1 MTQIE
6 RMQELCA
13 ELSELRRCFGEWASL
28 PGSQRSGP
36 PALGLTE
43 GPLREFF
50 SRVSPDGVKAGS
62 GHRPALDPRFSSDLD
77 IVFDRDGS
85 HFRLK
90 VDASP
95 VLAHLDVSS
104 RTRWDPSKLYED
116 LTRLQRTI
124 DDARALGTKTW
135 TGLLAVGSGFRGHT
149 AELMQLL
156 HEFCHDRQLESWQWT
171 AGDVWPFV
179 DAVIVP
185 GMLLKK
191 HDLFESQNGLP
202 DAGPYSTRSPSA
214 ITAVLAIYGHSSQP
228 ELSWQAICERHSG
241 LSRGTHQRGKTP
253 KTTRFSV
260 AAHLRSHGE
269 ENGASW
275 HCGTTLRLS
284 FITGALRKDTTGRTT
299 SFMMSPSVLSIG
311 PISFSRARSST

>member
-1 MTQIE
+1 
-6 RMQELCA
+6 MQELCA

-77 IVFDRDGS
+77 IVFDRDGDGWFS

-191 HDLFESQNGLP
+191 HDLFDEPERSSRRWPVLYPFPVGDYCGLGDLWP
-202 DAGPYSTRSPSA
+202 LV
-214 ITAVLAIYGHSSQP
+214 TARAFLASY
-228 ELSWQAICERHSG
+228 
-241 LSRGTHQRGKTP
+241 
-253 KTTRFSV
+253 
-260 AAHLRSHGE
+260 
-269 ENGASW
+269 
-275 HCGTTLRLS
+275 
-284 FITGALRKDTTGRTT
+284 LRKALGLESWDAPAWED
-299 SFMMSPSVLSIG
+299 SENDEVLG
-311 PISFSRARSST
+311 GSSLEEPWRRE